1 MIELRSAMPYILTA
15 NKSNALT
22 VSEWNIDTASKGTS
36 FVVKKYKI
44 NRGNSSETISVL
56 VAE

>member
-1 MIELRSAMPYILTA
+1 MPYILTA
-15 NKSNALT
+15 DKSNALT

-44 NRGNSSETISVL
+44 DPGSSSETISVL

>member
-1 MIELRSAMPYILTA
+1 MPYTLTA
-15 NKSNALT
+15 DKSNALT

-44 NRGNSSETISVL
+44 DRGNSSETIICVL

>member
-1 MIELRSAMPYILTA
+1 MTGLQSAIPYILTA
-15 NKSNALT
+15 DKSNALA

-44 NRGNSSETISVL
+44 DPGSSSETISVL

>member
-1 MIELRSAMPYILTA
+1 MPYILTA
-15 NKSNALT
+15 DKSNALA

-44 NRGNSSETISVL
+44 DPGSSSETISVL

>member
-1 MIELRSAMPYILTA
+1 MTGLQSAMPYILTA
-15 NKSNALT
+15 DKSNALA

-44 NRGNSSETISVL
+44 DPSSSSETISVL